1 MSKFTKEDDD
11 LLGELGIE
19 EDVKKKSK
27 YTSEQERIIA
37 GFEEIQQFIEEHGRE
52 PRDEEN
58 NDIFE
63 RLYAVRLEKIRSKE
77 EYIELLLEFDQTS
90 ILK

>member
-1 MSKFTKEDDD
+1 MY
-11 LLGELGIE
+11 
-19 EDVKKKSK
+19 SK